1 MVWRKAKG
9 NLEEILSWLVVIPQ
23 SRVKLRVKGQIK
35 GVFKWRAHEG
45 TIHSRPVTEAKGD
58 IKGQGN
64 HRGWSGGKPRAILRR
79 PLSWLMVIPQSRVKL
94 RVKGQIKGVFKWR
107 AHEGTIHSR
116 PVTEAKGD
124 IKGQGNH
131 RGWSGGKPRAILRR
145 PLSWLMVIPQSRVK
159 LRVEGQ
165 VKGVFK

>member
-45 TIHSRPVTEAKGD
+45 TV
-58 IKGQGN
+58 
-64 HRGWSGGKPRAILRR
+64 
-79 PLSWLMVIPQSRVKL
+79 
-94 RVKGQIKGVFKWR
+94 
-107 AHEGTIHSR
+107 HSR